1 MHTAL
6 SGMGDDPASD
16 VPSQAHE
23 TRRFNTEKRYP
34 SSSSKRRPTMLT
46 KSTPAKIGKL
56 AALLG
61 LFGLTVV
68 IDTCSSTDQGDNA
81 AKPAQTYYYGGPY
94 W

>member
-1 MHTAL
+1 
-6 SGMGDDPASD
+6 
-16 VPSQAHE
+16 
-23 TRRFNTEKRYP
+23 
-34 SSSSKRRPTMLT
+34 MLT

-81 AKPAQTYYYGGPY
+81 PKPAPTYYYGGPY

>member
-1 MHTAL
+1 MTYLFHKEEAAMLAKSITARI
-6 SGMGDDPASD
+6 A
-16 VPSQAHE
+16 
-23 TRRFNTEKRYP
+23 
-34 SSSSKRRPTMLT
+34 
-46 KSTPAKIGKL
+46 KL

-81 AKPAQTYYYGGPY
+81 PKPAPTYYYGGPY